1 MPGLRI
7 FRTPQNQQFDY
18 KPRYWDPKKEE
29 MEERRKRI
37 EELQRGGVEG
47 AKARISGGFRRGGSY
62 GTDQRQRQRQVMRSN
77 IILIGVVVMLI
88 VICYLLLQVYLPEL
102 EEFLQ

>member
-7 FRTPQNQQFDY
+7 FRTPKNQQFDY

-29 MEERRKRI
+29 MEERRRQL
-37 EELQRGGVEG
+37 EELRSGGVEG
-47 AKARISGGFRRGGSY
+47 VKARISSGFRRGGGY
-62 GTDQRQRQRQVMRSN
+62 GTDTRLRQRQVMRSN
-77 IILIGVVVMLI
+77 VILIGVVVMLL
-88 VICYLLLQVYLPEL
+88 VISYLLLQVYLPQI